1 MRYSIG
7 GIVPGGGSLIPF
19 GAQKP
24 NLALCEVY
32 QEGNLALFAPP
43 LYWVLIFQSQ
53 QGLTPHYSQ
62 IPMDQGV
69 DKGVTKNL
77 LVSNC
82 DLSVLE
88 KCVGHEASVQAPLEN
103 KEDMKSLGMIHDHE
117 NNKIGVVEAITPPEK
132 LQMKILHINTPR
144 ENIFDPFAP
153 RPEEVACAPKKK
165 VIRVPEVPSRRQQG
179 FDSGDY
185 PVKRLNYEFDDC
197 EEDDQFL
204 ERVCKMFIDLIIS
217 KQALDTTGEG
227 LIDSSS
233 PVSCETPSSAPLL
246 TGIADVCLDAP
257 LRQSVKVVQVSPRQL
272 FLAAGAS
279 SHSAPKNPISR
290 RARFV
295 APIHTCCEVLIFQVT
310 ARVHSQIPMDQ
321 RMVKGVTENLLVSN
335 YDFLVVEKC
344 VGDKA
349 SMQAPLEN
357 KEDMKSL
364 GMVHD
369 LENNKIGVAE
379 AITPP
384 EKEAIESSISV
395 KVANEYPSYG
405 CQTPRENIFDPFA
418 LGPEEVACAP
428 KKKVIKVPEVPSRR
442 QLSFDSGEYPVKRLN
457 YEFDD
462 CEEDDQFLERICK
475 MFIDL
480 IISKQALETTGEGLI
495 DSSSPVRCETPTSA
509 PLLTGI
515 ADVCPDAPLR
525 QPVKAV
531 QLSPSICRKLNFDSI
546 SPRSLFIKENK

>member
-1 MRYSIG
+1 
-7 GIVPGGGSLIPF
+7 
-19 GAQKP
+19 
-24 NLALCEVY
+24 
-32 QEGNLALFAPP
+32 
-43 LYWVLIFQSQ
+43 
-53 QGLTPHYSQ
+53 
-62 IPMDQGV
+62 MDQGV
-69 DKGVTKNL
+69 DKGVTENL
-77 LVSNC
+77 LVSNY
-82 DLSVLE
+82 DFSVLE
-88 KCVGHEASVQAPLEN
+88 KCVGHEASVQASLEN
-103 KEDMKSLGMIHDHE
+103 KEDMKSLGMVHDHE

-132 LQMKILHINTPR
+132 EAIESSISVKVANEDPSYRCQTPR

-153 RPEEVACAPKKK
+153 GPKEVACAPKKK
-165 VIRVPEVPSRRQQG
+165 VIRVAEVPSRRQQG

-204 ERVCKMFIDLIIS
+204 DRICKMFIDLIIS
-217 KQALDTTGEG
+217 KQALETTGEG

-246 TGIADVCLDAP
+246 TGIADVCPDAP
-257 LRQSVKVVQVSPRQL
+257 LRRSVKVVHVSPRKTGMKVAGEAEATTVQPHL
-272 FLAAGAS
+272 DLARGIVPGGGSLIPFGAQKPNL
-279 SHSAPKNPISR
+279 APCEVCQEGTLIP
-290 RARFV
+290 F
-295 APIHTCCEVLIFQVT
+295 APPLHLVLIFQVT
-310 ARVHSQIPMDQ
+310 SRVDSQILMDQ
-321 RMVKGVTENLLVSN
+321 GVDKGVTENLLVSN
-335 YDFLVVEKC
+335 YDFSVVQKC
-344 VGDKA
+344 VGDEA

-364 GMVHD
+364 GTVHD
-369 LENNKIGVAE
+369 HENNKIGDAG

-384 EKEAIESSISV
+384 EKETIESSISV

-418 LGPEEVACAP
+418 PGPEEAACAP
-428 KKKVIKVPEVPSRR
+428 KKVIKVPEVPSRR

-462 CEEDDQFLERICK
+462 CEEDDQFLERIWK

-480 IISKQALETTGEGLI
+480 IISKQALERTGEGLI
-495 DSSSPVRCETPTSA
+495 DSSSPVRCETPSSA
-509 PLLTGI
+509 PLLTGM

>member
-257 LRQSVKVVQVSPRQL
+257 LRQSVKVVQVSP
-272 FLAAGAS
+272 
-279 SHSAPKNPISR
+279 
-290 RARFV
+290 
-295 APIHTCCEVLIFQVT
+295 
-310 ARVHSQIPMDQ
+310 
-321 RMVKGVTENLLVSN
+321 
-335 YDFLVVEKC
+335 
-344 VGDKA
+344 
-349 SMQAPLEN
+349 
-357 KEDMKSL
+357 
-364 GMVHD
+364 
-369 LENNKIGVAE
+369 
-379 AITPP
+379 
-384 EKEAIESSISV
+384 
-395 KVANEYPSYG
+395 
-405 CQTPRENIFDPFA
+405 
-418 LGPEEVACAP
+418 
-428 KKKVIKVPEVPSRR
+428 
-442 QLSFDSGEYPVKRLN
+442 
-457 YEFDD
+457 
-462 CEEDDQFLERICK
+462 
-475 MFIDL
+475 
-480 IISKQALETTGEGLI
+480 
-495 DSSSPVRCETPTSA
+495 
-509 PLLTGI
+509 
-515 ADVCPDAPLR
+515 
-525 QPVKAV
+525 
-531 QLSPSICRKLNFDSI
+531 SICRKINFDSI
-546 SPRSLFIKENK
+546 SPSFVAMSMALTKLH